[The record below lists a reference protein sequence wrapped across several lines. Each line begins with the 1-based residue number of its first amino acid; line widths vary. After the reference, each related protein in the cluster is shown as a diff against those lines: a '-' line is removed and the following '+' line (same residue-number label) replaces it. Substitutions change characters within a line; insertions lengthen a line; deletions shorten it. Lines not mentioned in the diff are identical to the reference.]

1 MLGWFEVG
9 NKVVHVISSLLLSL
23 VSRNSNDKR
32 KEVKRRTRA
41 WEKWW
46 KEYGPTKGTFN
57 LTFDLLDNRNRNE
70 QEVLQD
76 TAGTHD
82 EHKSEEKATKSLGS
96 RRKRKGLEVKR
107 KTSIFDS
114 YSEAGYA
121 MFGKISDFQDSVR
134 RRGLLED
141 FKFSVEVGI
150 SNIFAWFSRII
161 RKIFFLDTDHQ
172 SKSKRARR
180 KAKKM
185 LRDWERLH
193 TYTAADAI
201 LRAGYPLE
209 EHSVTTEDGYVL
221 QMHRIPRRTSMD
233 VVFFQHGVLDTSLG
247 WVANGVGGSVAFTAF
262 DEGFD
267 VWLGNTRS
275 NPPRVNVNPGVRG
288 AKYWRWS
295 ANELAIMDLKAQF
308 DYIHRVKMQELR
320 KASFL
325 DLQSLDRKELR
336 NRQVALSHS
345 KTMPNFEAASLQQN
359 GIEWRDDIEEE
370 NLPYRLQAVGH
381 SLGAACLLMYAVHC
395 KLSNKDHRLKRLV
408 LLSPAGFHPR
418 IPWAIRP
425 CKWVFPIFTKVFD
438 KVRPQGGIGLRL
450 PSWPLRWVTFKLMA
464 DVNRSPVL
472 FDLFSAAFRGLTS
485 GDSSEWTKA
494 MSLPHYNANS
504 MPAVSLHTANQFAQ
518 WANNPIF
525 GMYDYGS
532 MEKNLAVYGSPV
544 PHSIAQHYDLIN
556 TLPIDL
562 ASGSSD
568 GLIPPESVEMH
579 LFWMKKGNVPVTI
592 REFDYGHLEF
602 IFGVGH
608 ELVTFIVS
616 CLKKSSSLQ
625 IR

>member
-1 MLGWFEVG
+1 MQ
-9 NKVVHVISSLLLSL
+9 VVAGAEEW
-23 VSRNSNDKR
+23 RKDDKR
-32 KEVKRRTRA
+32 VTKRSR
-41 WEKWW
+41 
-46 KEYGPTKGTFN
+46 
-57 LTFDLLDNRNRNE
+57 
-70 QEVLQD
+70 
-76 TAGTHD
+76 
-82 EHKSEEKATKSLGS
+82 GS
-96 RRKRKGLEVKR
+96 RKKRKGHELKR
-107 KTSIFDS
+107 KGSLFDS
-114 YSEAGYA
+114 YTEAGYA

-141 FKFSVEVGI
+141 FRFSVEVGI
-150 SNIFAWFSRII
+150 SNTFAWFSRLI

-180 KAKKM
+180 RAKKM
-185 LRDWERLH
+185 LRAWERLH

-233 VVFFQHGVLDTSLG
+233 VVFFQHGVMDTSLS
-247 WVANGVGGSVAFTAF
+247 WVVNGVGGSVAFTAY
-262 DEGFD
+262 DDGFD

-275 NPPRVNVNPGVRG
+275 NPPRINVKPGVRG

-295 ANELAIMDLKAQF
+295 ANELAVMDLKAQF
-308 DYIHRVKMQELR
+308 DYIHRIKMQELR

-325 DLQSLDRKELR
+325 DLQTMDRHDLR
-336 NRQVALSHS
+336 NRVRSLPHS
-345 KTMPNFEAASLQQN
+345 KTMPNFEASSLQPN
-359 GIEWRDDIEEE
+359 RADSKDDDIAEEH
-370 NLPYRLQAVGH
+370 LPYRLQAVGH

-395 KLSNKDHRLKRLV
+395 KLNKKDHRLKRLV

-425 CKWVFPIFTKVFD
+425 CKWIFPVVTKMYD

-450 PSWPLRWVTFKLMA
+450 PSWPLRWITFKLMA

-532 MEKNLAVYGSPV
+532 MEKNLEVYGSPV

-579 LFWMKKGNVPVTI
+579 LFWMKKGNVPVTV

-608 ELVTFIVS
+608 ELVKFIIS
-616 CLKKSSSLQ
+616 CLKQSSSLQ
-625 IR
+625 TI